1 MAAGEACTQMI
12 SARIRKTYTGGR
24 ESAPFSLDAEFTT
37 SRAIT
42 ALFGPSGAGKT
53 LTLDCIAGFVR
64 PDGGRIL
71 LNDAIL
77 FDGQSGVDL
86 RPQKRNCGYV
96 FQNYA
101 LFPHMTLRE
110 NLAFAA
116 ERLPRLERH
125 RRVLEVLEKFRL
137 ADVGGRRPHEV
148 SGGQK
153 QRCSIARALIA
164 TPRVLLLDE
173 PARGLDSPLRAE
185 LYDIV
190 RQVQAE
196 FNIPVLLVTHSLEE
210 CFALAD
216 TMMIIRDGRVVQTGR
231 PAEVCSRPANLQVAQ
246 LLGVYNLL
254 PVEVRALDP
263 SRNSS
268 VLRYGEFDITGP
280 YVPGHL
286 KGDRVHLA
294 VTPRQLRAFP
304 RSGKL
309 STNQIALPLVRS
321 VERPGGV
328 RLEFGGD
335 LAVDI
340 TAADFALNRH
350 VKDWAVEFP
359 ADAIRVL

>member
-1 MAAGEACTQMI
+1 MAPRETDASMI
-12 SARIRKTYTGGR
+12 SARIRKVYTGGN
-24 ESAPFSLDAEFTT
+24 ESAPFSMDVEFTT
-37 SRAIT
+37 SPGIT
-42 ALFGPSGAGKT
+42 AFFGPSGAGKT
-53 LTLDCIAGFVR
+53 LTLDCIAGFVK
-64 PDGGRIL
+64 PDSGRIL

-77 FDGQSGVDL
+77 FDAQSGVDL

-125 RRVLEVLEKFRL
+125 RRVFEILEKFRL
-137 ADVGGRRPHEV
+137 ADVAGRRPHEV

-185 LYDIV
+185 LYEIV
-190 RQVQAE
+190 RQVQTE
-196 FNIPVLLVTHSLEE
+196 FNVPVLLVTHSLEE

-216 TMMIIRDGRVVQTGR
+216 TMMILRDGRIVQTGR
-231 PAEVCSRPANLQVAQ
+231 PAEVCSRPANLQIAQ

-263 SRNSS
+263 SRNTSI
-268 VLRYGEFDITGP
+268 LRFGDFDINAP
-280 YVPGHL
+280 YIPGHL

-304 RSGKL
+304 RTGKL
-309 STNQIALPLVRS
+309 AANQIALPLVRS

-328 RLEFGGD
+328 RLEFDGD
-335 LAVDI
+335 VAVEMP
-340 TAADFALNRH
+340 AADYDMNRS